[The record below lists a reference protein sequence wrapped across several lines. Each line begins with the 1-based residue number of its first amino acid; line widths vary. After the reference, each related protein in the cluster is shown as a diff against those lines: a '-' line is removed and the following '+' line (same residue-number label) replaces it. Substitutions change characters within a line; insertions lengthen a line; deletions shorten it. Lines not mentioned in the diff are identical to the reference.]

1 MSRILVVEDDA
12 NIREGVAETLR
23 SECHEVAVA
32 ADGVEGLAKYRSWRP
47 DLVLLDI
54 MMPGKSG
61 YDVCREIR
69 ATDAATPVI
78 MLTAKGEEIDKVLGL
93 GLGADDYVTK
103 PFGIRELLARVAAAL
118 RRAQAVAAN
127 GGAASA
133 SFAFGSVNVDARRYC
148 VHGESGDVAL
158 SDKELKLLVFF
169 HEHPE
174 EVLSRDALL
183 NAVWGVSYFGST
195 RTLDQH
201 IAQLRKKLGD
211 PTPIETVHGVGY
223 RYRPRQE
230 VQSSV
235 SDIV

>member
-1 MSRILVVEDDA
+1 MSRILVIEDDA

-23 SECHEVAVA
+23 SECHEVSVA
-32 ADGVEGLAKYRSWRP
+32 ADGVDGLAKYRSWRP

-118 RRAQAVAAN
+118 RRAQAVEAN
-127 GGAASA
+127 GGAAPA
-133 SFAFGSVNVDARRYC
+133 EFAFGTVNVDARRYC

-158 SDKELKLLVFF
+158 SDKELKLLTFF
-169 HEHPE
+169 HAHPE

-201 IAQLRKKLGD
+201 IAQLRKKLGE

-223 RYRPRQE
+223 RYRPRA
-230 VQSSV
+230 
-235 SDIV
+235 

>member
-1 MSRILVVEDDA
+1 MSRILVIEDDA

-23 SECHEVAVA
+23 SECHEVSVA
-32 ADGVEGLAKYRSWRP
+32 ADGVDGLAKHRSWRP

-118 RRAQAVAAN
+118 RRAQAVEAN
-127 GGAASA
+127 GGAAPA
-133 SFAFGSVNVDARRYC
+133 EFAFGAVNVDARRYC

-158 SDKELKLLVFF
+158 SDKELKLLTFF
-169 HEHPE
+169 HAHPE

-201 IAQLRKKLGD
+201 IAQLRKKLGE

-223 RYRPRQE
+223 RYRPRA
-230 VQSSV
+230 
-235 SDIV
+235 

>member
-1 MSRILVVEDDA
+1 MSRILVIEDDA

-23 SECHEVAVA
+23 SECHEVSVA
-32 ADGVEGLAKYRSWRP
+32 ADGVDGLAKYRSWRP

-118 RRAQAVAAN
+118 RRAQAVEAN
-127 GGAASA
+127 GGAAPA
-133 SFAFGSVNVDARRYC
+133 EFAFGAVNVDARRYC

-158 SDKELKLLVFF
+158 SDKELKLLTFF
-169 HEHPE
+169 HAHPE

-201 IAQLRKKLGD
+201 IAQLRKKLGE

-223 RYRPRQE
+223 RYRPAAR
-230 VQSSV
+230 
-235 SDIV
+235 

>member
-1 MSRILVVEDDA
+1 MSRILVIEDDA

-23 SECHEVAVA
+23 SECHEVSVA
-32 ADGVEGLAKYRSWRP
+32 ADGVDGLAKYRSWRP

-118 RRAQAVAAN
+118 RRAQAVEAN
-127 GGAASA
+127 GGAAPA
-133 SFAFGSVNVDARRYC
+133 EFAFGAVNVDARRYC

-158 SDKELKLLVFF
+158 SDKELKLLTFF
-169 HEHPE
+169 HAHPE
-174 EVLSRDALL
+174 EVLLRDALL

-201 IAQLRKKLGD
+201 IAQLRKKLGE

-223 RYRPRQE
+223 RYRPRA
-230 VQSSV
+230 
-235 SDIV
+235 

>member
-1 MSRILVVEDDA
+1 MSRILVIEDDA

-23 SECHEVAVA
+23 SECHEVSVA
-32 ADGVEGLAKYRSWRP
+32 ADGVDGLAKYRSWRP

-118 RRAQAVAAN
+118 RRAQAVEAN
-127 GGAASA
+127 GGAAPA
-133 SFAFGSVNVDARRYC
+133 EFAFGAVNVDARRYC

-158 SDKELKLLVFF
+158 SDKELKLLTFF
-169 HEHPE
+169 HAHPE

-201 IAQLRKKLGD
+201 IAQLRKKLGE

-223 RYRPRQE
+223 RYRPRA
-230 VQSSV
+230 
-235 SDIV
+235 